1 MLLKIKVIVANCS
14 QGILLILDVVEQ
26 YGAEAG
32 LSQVVTIWV
41 LVAD

>member
-1 MLLKIKVIVANCS
+1 MLLKIKVIEANCT
-14 QGILLILDVVEQ
+14 QGLLLILNVVEQ
-26 YGAEAG
+26 YEAEAG